1 MLEKKMR
8 FPMKTC
14 SFTKELLISLTM
26 FALNNSLCKN
36 AKGLDSKKTISSI
49 L

>member
-1 MLEKKMR
+1 MG
-8 FPMKTC
+8 FPMNTR
-14 SFTKELLISLTM
+14 SFTKELMISLTM
-26 FALNNSLCKN
+26 FALNDSLCKD